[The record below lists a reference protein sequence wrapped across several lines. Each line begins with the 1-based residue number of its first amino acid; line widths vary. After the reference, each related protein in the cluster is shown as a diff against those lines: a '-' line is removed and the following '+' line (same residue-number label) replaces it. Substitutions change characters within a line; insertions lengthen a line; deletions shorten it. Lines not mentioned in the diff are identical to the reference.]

1 MASRSLRQSSVA
13 IRAIGAVE
21 TQNAARHAAR
31 HAVRHAS
38 TGSLAGGRFGGGQLL
53 VAPPA
58 RRGGGATGGGRR
70 AAVLVAQLIVQL
82 IQLLAGCVHALRI
95 ADQAP
100 ARVRHQTCRDANV
113 DSGFLLVTSDHPD
126 AHAALDQSL
135 DRLRHTLLQLVLNGG
150 DAQQLHLH
158 LKLLSGGCDAR
169 LPVVQRGGGLLVL
182 QVPRLPLPRL
192 QHLGGNDQGAQA
204 LHREGVQVLL
214 RVGQQ
219 LLVGA
224 GPQPGQ
230 HHRVGALAQQPDGAI
245 GGAGDNGHART
256 VGAELQ
262 LDQHVMRHPVP
273 LEADGDLGAGAANEL
288 EAQLPRPLH

>member
-100 ARVRHQTCRDANV
+100 ARVRHQTCDVCNMIKMTYVTAKLWKHL
-113 DSGFLLVTSDHPD
+113 FLVKFT
-126 AHAALDQSL
+126 ALKYIESY
-135 DRLRHTLLQLVLNGG
+135 
-150 DAQQLHLH
+150 
-158 LKLLSGGCDAR
+158 LK
-169 LPVVQRGGGLLVL
+169 
-182 QVPRLPLPRL
+182 
-192 QHLGGNDQGAQA
+192 
-204 LHREGVQVLL
+204 E
-214 RVGQQ
+214 
-219 LLVGA
+219 
-224 GPQPGQ
+224 
-230 HHRVGALAQQPDGAI
+230 QPD
-245 GGAGDNGHART
+245 T
-256 VGAELQ
+256 VGLF
-262 LDQHVMRHPVP
+262 
-273 LEADGDLGAGAANEL
+273 
-288 EAQLPRPLH
+288 